1 MSASVP
7 TLFSLI
13 KNHRRMTG
21 QREELTTNAGLE
33 MVIQSG
39 GDEMRP
45 TSLNQFILLF
55 FIYFT

>member
-39 GDEMRP
+39 GMKCG
-45 TSLNQFILLF
+45 QHH
-55 FIYFT
+55 